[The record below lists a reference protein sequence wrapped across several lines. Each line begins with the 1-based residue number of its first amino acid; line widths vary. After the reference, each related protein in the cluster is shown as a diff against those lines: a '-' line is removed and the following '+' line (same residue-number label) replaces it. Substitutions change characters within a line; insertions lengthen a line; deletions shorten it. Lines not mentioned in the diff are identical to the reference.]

1 MMDVCTCTE
10 VQHMITKIAYVILDC
25 TSLVHQTNLC
35 HSVKLCRVAQVGL
48 MHETIAVPEV

>member
-1 MMDVCTCTE
+1 MMGVCTCTE

-35 HSVKLCRVAQVGL
+35 HSVKTLQSDASGPD
-48 MHETIAVPEV
+48 A